1 MSKEIEMSKPLQ
13 LTGILLA
20 VVLAA
25 PLAVQAKLPA
35 PSPEA
40 KAKAD
45 EARAK
50 TAHGDKV
57 AGYKLCLSM
66 EKTAAHYFKTVAKDG
81 KPSANAPACTDPGP
95 YVPVAAA
102 PAPPLEAAGAHSPAK
117 TAVAP
122 PSGKATA
129 AEQQGAAK
137 K

>member
-1 MSKEIEMSKPLQ
+1 MSKGIEMSKPFQ
-13 LTGILLA
+13 RTGLLLA
-20 VVLAA
+20 AVLAA
-25 PLAVQAKLPA
+25 PLAAQAKLPA

-66 EKTAAHYFKTVAKDG
+66 EKTAAHYFKTAGKEA

-95 YVPVAAA
+95 YVPPVAGAPVAAAA
-102 PAPPLEAAGAHSPAK
+102 PAATPAPAAAPA
-117 TAVAP
+117 AAP
-122 PSGKATA
+122 PAV
-129 AEQQGAAK
+129 K

>member
-1 MSKEIEMSKPLQ
+1 MSKPFQ
-13 LTGILLA
+13 LTGLLLA
-20 VVLAA
+20 ACLAA

-66 EKTAAHYFKTVAKDG
+66 DKTAAHYFKSSGKDAK
-81 KPSANAPACTDPGP
+81 SATATPPCADPGAF
-95 YVPVAAA
+95 VPVAAA
-102 PAPPLEAAGAHSPAK
+102 PTPPLEAAGAHSPPK
-117 TAVAP
+117 TAAAP